1 LGSFQCQA
9 RFFSGRVL
17 TWVAHLY
24 SKSGELLQRILIN
37 GTDDA
42 ILAAQITKRSQ
53 VMGFGEYLVT
63 GYEECLGTSYP
74 N

>member
-42 ILAAQITKRSQ
+42 ILAA
-53 VMGFGEYLVT
+53 
-63 GYEECLGTSYP
+63 
-74 N
+74 